1 MTLRAVMF
9 SSSPSSS
16 SMTSTRARARAKA
29 VAAVAMAAVVVVGVV
44 VVASV
49 SSSSAASTS
58 TSSSIR
64 AFVDDF
70 FTRRG
75 RPRGRRR
82 SNDDDDGDGD
92 EGHDGDGG
100 FIDPELPVYVAGCE
114 SCANL
119 EKRLGKPLW
128 AWFVDALG
136 VSKTSP
142 GRAHIANVLTRDET
156 TKALD
161 GMFDAL
167 YARFPASREGGL
179 GRADVDV
186 DVEVDS
192 RSRALSTDG
201 VLAFSAGVQGTI
213 REVMSH
219 VGSEIPRASG
229 DEREFLRKHFEVLFP
244 KEAPLNRETFHAL
257 AKLIL
262 VRRILK
268 ALARDLGLVALRSG
282 LSAPLVVDV
291 KVVLPA
297 GDGAAEEI
305 FRLHTV
311 APKSDATQY
320 AGARLGAITE

>member
-1 MTLRAVMF
+1 MF
-9 SSSPSSS
+9 SSTTSSS
-16 SMTSTRARARAKA
+16 SSSTRARARAKT
-29 VAAVAMAAVVVVGVV
+29 VAAVAVAALVVVGVV
-44 VVASV
+44 VVVA
-49 SSSSAASTS
+49 SSSSSSTS
-58 TSSSIR
+58 SSSSIR
-64 AFVDDF
+64 AFVDDL

-75 RPRGRRR
+75 RTRGRRR
-82 SNDDDDGDGD
+82 SNGDDDDDDDDKEGD
-92 EGHDGDGG
+92 DGDGG

-114 SCANL
+114 SCAKL

-219 VGSEIPRASG
+219 VGSEIPCASG

>member
-1 MTLRAVMF
+1 MF
-9 SSSPSSS
+9 SSSSAAA
-16 SMTSTRARARAKA
+16 TASTRARARAKA
-29 VAAVAMAAVVVVGVV
+29 VAAVAVVAAVVVGVV
-44 VVASV
+44 VVAS
-49 SSSSAASTS
+49 SSSSSSST
-58 TSSSIR
+58 SIR

-75 RPRGRRR
+75 RTRGRRR
-82 SNDDDDGDGD
+82 SNDDGDGDGD
-92 EGHDGDGG
+92 EDEDEDGEGG

-114 SCANL
+114 SCAKL

-179 GRADVDV
+179 ARDDVDVDV
-186 DVEVDS
+186 DVEDS
-192 RSRALSTDG
+192 RSRALGTDG

-297 GDGAAEEI
+297 GDGTAEEI

>member
-1 MTLRAVMF
+1 MF
-9 SSSPSSS
+9 SSTTSSS
-16 SMTSTRARARAKA
+16 SSSLSSSTTRARARAKA
-29 VAAVAMAAVVVVGVV
+29 VAAVAAAALVVVGVV
-44 VVASV
+44 VVVA
-49 SSSSAASTS
+49 SSSSTS
-58 TSSSIR
+58 SSSSSIR
-64 AFVDDF
+64 AFVDDL

-75 RPRGRRR
+75 RTRGRRR
-82 SNDDDDGDGD
+82 SNGGDDDDDD
-92 EGHDGDGG
+92 NDDDGG
-100 FIDPELPVYVAGCE
+100 FIDPELPVYVAGCD

-119 EKRLGKPLW
+119 ERRLGKPLW

>member
-1 MTLRAVMF
+1 
-9 SSSPSSS
+9 
-16 SMTSTRARARAKA
+16 
-29 VAAVAMAAVVVVGVV
+29 
-44 VVASV
+44 
-49 SSSSAASTS
+49 
-58 TSSSIR
+58 
-64 AFVDDF
+64 
-70 FTRRG
+70 
-75 RPRGRRR
+75 
-82 SNDDDDGDGD
+82 
-92 EGHDGDGG
+92 
-100 FIDPELPVYVAGCE
+100 
-114 SCANL
+114 
-119 EKRLGKPLW
+119 
-128 AWFVDALG
+128 
-136 VSKTSP
+136 
-142 GRAHIANVLTRDET
+142 
-156 TKALD
+156 
-161 GMFDAL
+161 
-167 YARFPASREGGL
+167 
-179 GRADVDV
+179 
-186 DVEVDS
+186 
-192 RSRALSTDG
+192 
-201 VLAFSAGVQGTI
+201 
-213 REVMSH
+213 MSH